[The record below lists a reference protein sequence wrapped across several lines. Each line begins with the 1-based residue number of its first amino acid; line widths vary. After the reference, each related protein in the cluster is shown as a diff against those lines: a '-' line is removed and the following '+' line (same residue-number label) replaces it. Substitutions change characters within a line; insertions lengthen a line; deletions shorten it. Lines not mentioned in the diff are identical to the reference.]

1 MKKILVVD
9 DDSSILEVLQMMLEE
24 EHYFI
29 ETTSISEQIYQR
41 VDDFRPD
48 LILLDVLMTGIDG
61 RIIAQTLKQQRHTQ
75 HIPIIMLSA
84 TPTVEETARNSG
96 GDEFL
101 AKPFEIDMLLML
113 IEKYVKH

>member
-24 EHYFI
+24 EHYLI
-29 ETTSISEQIYQR
+29 ETTAISEEIYQR

-61 RIIAQTLKQQRHTQ
+61 RIIARTLKQQRHTR

-96 GDEFL
+96 GDEFV
-101 AKPFEIDMLLML
+101 AKPFEIDVLLML
-113 IEKYVKH
+113 IEKYVRR